1 LRQSVGCD
9 VSVSTDIERIWPQA
23 HPIMAIGTIDNVDE
37 ERSWVLNDW
46 LILLV
51 VGETAFV
58 EFSRRHFERAE
69 EDHAHG
75 ELRVRQ
81 QGQTT
86 TICFEPN
93 L

>member
-1 LRQSVGCD
+1 
-9 VSVSTDIERIWPQA
+9 
-23 HPIMAIGTIDNVDE
+23 MAIGTIHNVDE
-37 ERSWVLNDW
+37 EPAGYW

-86 TICFEPN
+86 TICFEPD